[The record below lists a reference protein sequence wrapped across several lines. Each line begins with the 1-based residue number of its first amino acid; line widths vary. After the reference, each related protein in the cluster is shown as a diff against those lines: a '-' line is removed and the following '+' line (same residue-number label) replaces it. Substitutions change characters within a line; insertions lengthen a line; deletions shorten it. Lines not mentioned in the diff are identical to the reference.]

1 VTGRAIGRV
10 ARTEFRVA
18 LRDGRVRWAIAAL
31 LGLLLVTGADGWRER
46 VEFQTE
52 QAWAQR
58 LVREQWLGQRPKDP
72 HAAAHFGTYV
82 FQPISEL
89 AFLDPGVLDHVGTAG
104 FLEAHRRNEFRY
116 RPAAEAPSAPWF
128 GPLTPAAVLQQLV
141 PLLVILLT
149 YTALAA
155 ERESGMLG
163 QLRSQGVPMGVI
175 AVGKILGLTAILAL
189 VLGPSL
195 ALGLAWLGWH
205 LTAPEL
211 AATLPRLGV
220 LVLVYGTYYLTVL
233 GVATAV
239 STRSRSAQGALV
251 VLLGFWLVNGFLAP
265 RLAAEA
271 ARRLA
276 PVDSPAVFARE
287 LEAAAASHEEGS
299 RGLGAR
305 GLQAAEDESN
315 RRFDALYAR
324 WEHDLE
330 RQERR
335 LQLTTLLAPGLAV
348 RLVSMGLAG
357 TDHAHHRHFATAAEH
372 YRRTLVGTMNQ
383 EFVRS
388 LLAFGARPGDAAT
401 WATVADFTY
410 RPPGVAWVLRH
421 SAWALGLLAS
431 WCLAAWVAA
440 GWAWRR
446 ADA

>member
-1 VTGRAIGRV
+1 VTVRVVGRV
-10 ARTEFRVA
+10 ARTELRVA
-18 LRDGRVRWAIAAL
+18 LRDGRVRWAIVAL
-31 LGLLLVTGADGWRER
+31 LALLVATGAEGWRRSVEIRTER
-46 VEFQTE
+46 
-52 QAWAQR
+52 AWAQR

-89 AFLDPGVLDHVGTAG
+89 AFLDPGVLDHVGTTG

-116 RPAAEAPSAPWF
+116 RPATEAPSAPWF

-141 PLLVILLT
+141 PLLLVLLT
-149 YTALAA
+149 YAAIAA

-163 QLRSQGVPMGVI
+163 QLRSQGVSMTVI
-175 AVGKILGLTAILAL
+175 AVGKMLGLTALLAL
-189 VLGPSL
+189 VLGPPL
-195 ALGLAWLGWH
+195 GLGLAWLGWH
-205 LTAPEL
+205 LTGLEIT
-211 AATLPRLGV
+211 ATLPRLGV
-220 LVLVYGTYYLTVL
+220 LVLVYGGYFLTVL

-239 STRSRSAQGALV
+239 STLSRSAQGALV

-271 ARRLA
+271 ARRLT
-276 PVDSPAVFARE
+276 PVASPAVFARE
-287 LEAAAASHEEGS
+287 LEASAATHEEGS
-299 RGLGAR
+299 RGTGAW

-335 LQLTTLLAPGLAV
+335 FQLTTLLSPGLAV
-348 RLVSMGLAG
+348 RLVSMALAG

-401 WATVADFTY
+401 WAKVADFTY
-410 RPPGVAWVLRH
+410 GPPGVVWVLSR
-421 SAWALGLLAS
+421 SAWALAVLAS
-431 WCLAAWVAA
+431 WLLAAWAVAA
-440 GWAWRR
+440 WAWRR
-446 ADA
+446 ADE